1 MGIAREIGG
10 RGGRGE
16 TTGDMR
22 AAAGDKM
29 MKRHRHHRR
38 HEANR
43 RCCSPKLVGAC
54 SSTKHV
60 HEHYYSW

>member
-1 MGIAREIGG
+1 MGIAREIG
-10 RGGRGE
+10 GE

-38 HEANR
+38 HEASR
-43 RCCSPKLVGAC
+43 RCSPKLVGAC

-60 HEHYYSW
+60 HELYYSW